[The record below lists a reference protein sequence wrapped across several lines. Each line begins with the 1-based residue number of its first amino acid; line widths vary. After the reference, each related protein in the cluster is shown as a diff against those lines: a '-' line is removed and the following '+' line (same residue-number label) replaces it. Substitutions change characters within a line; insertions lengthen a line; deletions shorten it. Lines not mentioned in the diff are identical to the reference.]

1 MKDYKAESRK
11 YFDELA
17 SRYDQHYYGR
27 HGRQQY
33 QRVVEAAKGW
43 KFTSVLDVGCG
54 TGGLLAALRRP
65 RAKLAGEDISP
76 QMIAEAKKRLGDS
89 ADMRVADSEKLPWK
103 DGSFDLIVSTD
114 SLHHWPHP
122 LQAFSEMK
130 RVLKKGGHVVI
141 ADVTAP
147 PVLRQVGNWSAQF
160 GGEGDVRVYSANE
173 LEMMLREVGFFDLK
187 REHVSFMA
195 VVVSAKVGR

>member
-1 MKDYKAESRK
+1 M
-11 YFDELA
+11 
-17 SRYDQHYYGR
+17 
-27 HGRQQY
+27 
-33 QRVVEAAKGW
+33 
-43 KFTSVLDVGCG
+43 T
-54 TGGLLAALRRP
+54 
-65 RAKLAGEDISP
+65 
-76 QMIAEAKKRLGDS
+76 
-89 ADMRVADSEKLPWK
+89 WK